1 MFQLIDLLY
10 LIIAGVVL
18 YAIYR
23 LLVFVFK
30 KEKQIFD
37 KMEDKK

>member
-1 MFQLIDLLY
+1 MLQLIDLLY
-10 LIIAGVVL
+10 LIIAGVVI